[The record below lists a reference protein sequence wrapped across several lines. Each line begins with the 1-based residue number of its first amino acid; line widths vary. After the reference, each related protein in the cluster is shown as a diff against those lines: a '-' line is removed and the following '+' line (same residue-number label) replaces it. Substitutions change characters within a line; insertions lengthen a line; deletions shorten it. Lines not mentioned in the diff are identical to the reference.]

1 MESANVV
8 GYAGADTLV
17 GQAANGTC
25 FVPVTGATFNLQELT
40 VTGYDRADGF
50 AGDVNVQTLD
60 VVGRMVDLY
69 TWVDVPADPEDPESE
84 AFYGWYDGNDE
95 HVDNVTFAPGA
106 GLWTHSDSTDYKIQS
121 AGQVPTTD
129 LSVTLRVGQT
139 MVANSTPVAVDL
151 QNVYVGGYDHADGF
165 AGDVNVQTLDTVGR
179 MVDLYTWVDVPADPE
194 DPESEAFYGWYDGND
209 ELVENVQVGA
219 GEALW
224 THSDSTDYSLVFPG
238 VTL

>member
-1 MESANVV
+1 MQAVESANVV

-25 FVPVTGATFNLQELT
+25 FVPVTGSTFNLQDLT

-60 VVGRMVDLY
+60 VIGRMVDLY
-69 TWVDVPADPEDPESE
+69 TWVDVPADPEDPDSE
-84 AFYGWYDGNDE
+84 AFYGWYDGND
-95 HVDNVTFAPGA
+95 
-106 GLWTHSDSTDYKIQS
+106 I
-121 AGQVPTTD
+121 
-129 LSVTLRVGQT
+129 
-139 MVANSTPVAVDL
+139 
-151 QNVYVGGYDHADGF
+151 
-165 AGDVNVQTLDTVGR
+165 
-179 MVDLYTWVDVPADPE
+179 
-194 DPESEAFYGWYDGND
+194 
-209 ELVENVQVGA
+209 LVENVQVGA